1 MADNSSPNVY
11 YLETDCPG
19 SKDKCIESP
28 LPIALDVI
36 ANGQLILLWI
46 WLIFAQ
52 NFLNMGAIV
61 IKADNRSS
69 KILKELA
76 EQLGAQVTDIKNDQ
90 YEDFLL
96 GQIMDSEKTGKTVSR
111 SKIFNKLSSKWLSNL
126 INRLKNGFPI
136 FLRRSF

>member
-1 MADNSSPNVY
+1 
-11 YLETDCPG
+11 
-19 SKDKCIESP
+19 
-28 LPIALDVI
+28 
-36 ANGQLILLWI
+36 
-46 WLIFAQ
+46 
-52 NFLNMGAIV
+52 MGAIV

-111 SKIFNKLSSKWLSNL
+111 SKIFNKLSSK
-126 INRLKNGFPI
+126 
-136 FLRRSF
+136 